1 MFIIKDINNAP
12 NPSPTAAGNKT
23 DKLKSAIEPTYNSY
37 NPNDDNITALSTPG
51 TIEEPATAT
60 PNNTDWNKIESVI
73 TGNKS

>member
-1 MFIIKDINNAP
+1 MLLIQG
-12 NPSPTAAGNKT
+12 PTAAGNKT

-60 PNNTDWNKIESVI
+60 PNNTDWNKFRVCYYRE
-73 TGNKS
+73 